1 MHPFANGDSVEVRGP
16 SLILTC
22 LGHRYRLGA
31 QENSFA
37 CRGGESLLRWMGR
50 PGPHEEQ
57 ERVPGRSP
65 ACMARLRGPAAS
77 HEDGEEFAYLL
88 SSEVLSDLQQDS
100 PGHSGD
106 PDRGTPSK

>member
-1 MHPFANGDSVEVRGP
+1 
-16 SLILTC
+16 
-22 LGHRYRLGA
+22 
-31 QENSFA
+31 
-37 CRGGESLLRWMGR
+37 
-50 PGPHEEQ
+50 
-57 ERVPGRSP
+57 VPGRSP